1 LSLPDERVFSAR
13 PGEKKRGRVGCGWP
27 VSRKMNAVKGK
38 SSNGLEG
45 RSRLARFALVREGER
60 QKKLKSKERLF
71 V

>member
-1 LSLPDERVFSAR
+1 
-13 PGEKKRGRVGCGWP
+13 
-27 VSRKMNAVKGK
+27 MNAVKGK
-38 SSNGLEG
+38 SLNGLEG